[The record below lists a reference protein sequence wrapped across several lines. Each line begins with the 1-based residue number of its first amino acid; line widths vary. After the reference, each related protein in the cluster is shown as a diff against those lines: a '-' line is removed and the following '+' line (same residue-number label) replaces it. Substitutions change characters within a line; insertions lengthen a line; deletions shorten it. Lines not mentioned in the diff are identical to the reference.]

1 VAVTTHV
8 TASVGWVGA
17 VITFIAIAVVG
28 LTADDEVSARGAY
41 LVMDAA
47 ARYVLVPLAL
57 LSLVTGVVQS
67 LGTTWGLLRH
77 HWVVVKLLI
86 TVVATGVLLLYL
98 RTFAVM
104 AGVAADPAA
113 GLDEVRNPSP
123 LVHAV
128 PALVLLV
135 VATVLGVVKPRGL
148 TRIGRRSA
156 ARGPIRSRARASG

>member
-1 VAVTTHV
+1 
-8 TASVGWVGA
+8 
-17 VITFIAIAVVG
+17 
-28 LTADDEVSARGAY
+28 
-41 LVMDAA
+41 
-47 ARYVLVPLAL
+47 VPLAL
-57 LSLVTGVVQS
+57 LSLVTGVIQS

-104 AGVAADPAA
+104 ADVAADPAA
-113 GLDEVRNPSP
+113 LLDEVRNPSP

-128 PALVLLV
+128 LALVLLV

-148 TRIGRRSA
+148 TRIGRQWA
-156 ARGPIRSRARASG
+156 ARGPIRSRARAAG